1 MVLVAFIG
9 WAGWDYWRVSQ
20 VYLSPAARHPAYQA
34 DTIAK
39 VRNTVWFRDPVEF
52 ADLTLTPL
60 TRTNAAHIARQ
71 ADALLVYSPEVRVV
85 EKRIEAATLLDDGPT
100 AVFHLARYQAAFP
113 EAYARWAAKNLELPR
128 ISAPLAERPA
138 SASR

>member
-20 VYLSPAARHPAYQA
+20 IYLSPAARHPAYQE

-39 VRNTVWFRDPVEF
+39 VRSTVWFRDPVEF

-60 TRTNAAHIARQ
+60 SRDNAAQIARQ
-71 ADALLVYSPEVRVV
+71 ADALLVYSPEVRVI
-85 EKRIEAATLLDDGPT
+85 EKRIEAATLLNDDVT

-113 EAYARWAAKNLELPR
+113 DAYARWAARHLDLAR
-128 ISAPLAERPA
+128 INAPPTVQPA
-138 SASR
+138 SR